1 MAGKRR
7 KHRTATTAGAA
18 AAAGVVVMAA
28 RSWARSRRGRGDVVV
43 TLYSEP
49 GYQGKSQRF
58 SYDRKAYALGAT
70 RLGTVGSI
78 RVQRLDC
85 TFRRADAFRS
95 LLWAAITDR
104 ENRGEAAG
112 WLGLA
117 ALRALSPAAW
127 RREHDPAGDRQSWV
141 RLWAVRPVSSPPA
154 LDEHGSQQDE
164 ADAAA
169 WCDFLEDTPD
179 VGAWRERARYIEP
192 SVRNPHAEGASALVP
207 PGMRARDGMP
217 LTVVGEHAST
227 RN

>member
-7 KHRTATTAGAA
+7 KHRTATAAGAA

-70 RLGTVGSI
+70 RLGAVGSI

-141 RLWAVRPVSSPPA
+141 RLWAVRPVSSPSA

-179 VGAWRERARYIEP
+179 IGVWRERARYIEP

-217 LTVVGEHAST
+217 LTVVGEHASA
-227 RN
+227 RS